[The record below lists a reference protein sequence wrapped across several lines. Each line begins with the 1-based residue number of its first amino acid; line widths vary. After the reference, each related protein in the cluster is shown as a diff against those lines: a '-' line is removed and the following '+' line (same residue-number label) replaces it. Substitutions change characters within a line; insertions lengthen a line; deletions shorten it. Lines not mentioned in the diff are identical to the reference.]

1 MNYQAF
7 TNDALL
13 MMHHSARGAL
23 AVDDELSQLGQ
34 EKRFR
39 VRETPDW
46 KEHATGLEAEMLRR
60 SMSFVAIN
68 WSEDQPSVDACL
80 QPGDEP
86 PKDSRSDIPAESQ
99 VRLRSRMAAA
109 LGISSGK

>member
-7 TNDALL
+7 TNDTLL

-60 SMSFVAIN
+60 SMSFEAIN
-68 WSEDQPSVDACL
+68 WSEDEPSVDASL
-80 QPGDEP
+80 QPGDES
-86 PKDSRSDIPAESQ
+86 PKDLRSDIPADSM
-99 VRLRSRMAAA
+99 VRLRSRMAAV
-109 LGISSGK
+109 LGISSAK